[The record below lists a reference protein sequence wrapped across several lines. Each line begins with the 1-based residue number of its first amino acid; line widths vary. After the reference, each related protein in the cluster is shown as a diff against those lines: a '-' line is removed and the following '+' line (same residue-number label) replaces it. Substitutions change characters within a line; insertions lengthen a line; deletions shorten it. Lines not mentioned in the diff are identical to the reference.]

1 MGSRTSRFRRGE
13 KMSNFSIFIKQQNEA
28 IEKEILDL
36 KKKTVLQIMKR
47 LTAHGRFTG
56 STPVK
61 TGRAITNWIMN
72 EKTPSRDFDW
82 DDKSQ
87 KAMSRA
93 ISKLGSL
100 TAFDLVYISN
110 NLSYIDYIMNQGHSK
125 QTPPNSIELAI
136 AEVVAIME
144 NS

>member
-1 MGSRTSRFRRGE
+1 
-13 KMSNFSIFIKQQNEA
+13 MSDFSIFIKQQNEA

-47 LTAHGRFTG
+47 LTAEGRFIG
-56 STPVK
+56 STPVN

-87 KAMSRA
+87 TAMSRA
-93 ISKLGSL
+93 IGKLNSL

-125 QTPPNSIELAI
+125 KTPPNSIELTI

-144 NS
+144 NL